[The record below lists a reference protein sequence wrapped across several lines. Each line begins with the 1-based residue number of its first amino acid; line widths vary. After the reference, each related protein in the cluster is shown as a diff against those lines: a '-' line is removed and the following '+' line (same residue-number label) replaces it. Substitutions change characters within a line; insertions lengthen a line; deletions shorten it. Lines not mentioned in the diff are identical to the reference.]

1 MTNQQNNLFDR
12 DQLQNEQLQSNERR
26 RFLKTTTGLA
36 ITAAGASLLP
46 ASAHA
51 STDDFNA
58 TFHGNH
64 ADQRF
69 WNKVRKEFILNK
81 RNTYMNIG
89 TAGTMPKRVLK
100 DYNHANEQIS
110 INPWNSNIP
119 TLDYAKQ
126 IAPSF
131 GADPHELVLCRNTTD
146 GLCTIING
154 LQFEYGD
161 IILTTN
167 HEHHGVTT
175 PLKHVAERYGAEV
188 IELALPVYT
197 PGNDVSVND
206 FVQVFA
212 DAVNLYGS
220 RVRLM
225 VFSHVTFT
233 TGTTLPAQQICK
245 RVAIPNGIVTLVDG
259 AHTPGMFNLDFH
271 DIDCDFYSGAGHKW
285 QCGPGATGF
294 LYVRDNASR
303 LFEFWSDRETP
314 LWFINTSSSSVEV
327 QTKLQSVGQDN
338 YPAKRALAKACEM
351 WDEIGRDA
359 IEKRILDLSA
369 LCKEELARKFPDAMI
384 FAPNVR
390 KLSSGLTTFNPFDDL
405 TDSALLTEFR
415 DRLDE
420 EYGYIVRTTS
430 FYLDPNDSVKT
441 YSLRISTHLF
451 HDDDDVK
458 GLVKAMKQLYREM
471 R

>member
-1 MTNQQNNLFDR
+1 MNNQQKHSSINNP
-12 DQLQNEQLQSNERR
+12 LQDSQRR

-36 ITAAGASLLP
+36 VTAAGASLLP
-46 ASAHA
+46 VSAQASA
-51 STDDFNA
+51 TEFNEPL
-58 TFHGNH
+58 TGRRSEHG
-64 ADQRF
+64 F

-81 RNTYMNIG
+81 RTTYMNIG
-89 TAGTMPKRVLK
+89 TAGTMPKRVLQ
-100 DYNHANEQIS
+100 DYHHANEQIS

-119 TLDYAKQ
+119 TLDYAKK

-154 LQFEYGD
+154 LQLEYGD

-206 FVQVFA
+206 FVQVFS
-212 DAVNLYGS
+212 DAVNLYGN

-233 TGTTLPAQQICK
+233 TGTTLPVKQICK
-245 RVAIPNGIVTLVDG
+245 KVAIPNGIATIVDG
-259 AHTPGMFNLDFH
+259 AHTPGMFNLNFH

-303 LFEFWSDRETP
+303 LFEFWSDRATP
-314 LWFINTSSSSVEV
+314 LWFINTSSTAEAV

-359 IEKRILDLSA
+359 IEERILDLSA
-369 LCKEELARKFPDAMI
+369 LCKHELAKKFPDAMI

-415 DRLDE
+415 DRLHQD
-420 EYGYIVRTTS
+420 YGYIVRTTA
-430 FYLDPNDSVKT
+430 FYLHPNDTVKT
-441 YSLRISTHLF
+441 VALRISTHLF
-451 HDDDDVK
+451 HDNEDVK